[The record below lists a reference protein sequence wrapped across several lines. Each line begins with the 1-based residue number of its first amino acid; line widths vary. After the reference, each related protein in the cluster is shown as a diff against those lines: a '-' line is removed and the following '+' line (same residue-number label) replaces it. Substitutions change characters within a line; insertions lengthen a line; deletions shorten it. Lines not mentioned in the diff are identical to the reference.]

1 MAEETYYQ
9 YDNES
14 GQPLYR
20 QVRYYKDGEKSFYGQ
35 KFENGNWVKGLKD
48 VQRVLYKLPQVKDA
62 IKKAQK
68 IYFVEGEKDVE
79 TLIKKGKVATC
90 IAGRS

>member
-1 MAEETYYQ
+1 MSQEIYYQ
-9 YDNES
+9 YDNEL

-20 QVRYYKDGEKSFYGQ
+20 QIRYYKDGEKSFYSQ
-35 KFENGNWVKGLKD
+35 RFEDGNWVKGLKD
-48 VQRVLYKLPQVKDA
+48 VERVLYKLPQVKDA

-79 TLIKKGKVATC
+79 TLIEKGKVATC

>member
-1 MAEETYYQ
+1 MSDKTYYQ
-9 YDNES
+9 YDNEL
-14 GQPLYR
+14 GEPLYR
-20 QVRYYKDGEKSFYGQ
+20 QVRYYKYGEKSFYGER
-35 KFENGNWVKGLKD
+35 FEDGKWIKGLRD

-79 TLIKKGKVATC
+79 TLIEKGKVATC